1 VGQTRTPSKPA
12 KGKERGGNPIS
23 RWYRALALFISQILD
38 ELRKVVRPT
47 RNELWNYTLVVI
59 VFVSFMMALVS
70 GLDLGFSKLVALVFG
85 TWGGAHRAPSRPH
98 HPAYREQGRGH
109 PCPTSGPTTPP
120 WRPTTPPRCCPRA

>member
-1 VGQTRTPSKPA
+1 MTDVGQTRTPSKPA

-23 RWYRALALFISQILD
+23 RWFRALGLFISQILD

-70 GLDLGFSKLVALVFG
+70 VLDLGFSRLVGLVFG
-85 TWGGAHRAPSRPH
+85 T
-98 HPAYREQGRGH
+98 
-109 PCPTSGPTTPP
+109 
-120 WRPTTPPRCCPRA
+120 